1 MQLIISRHII
11 RPSEEQ
17 NSVQWTEFSH
27 FGFCKTT
34 LISSYTVFAINA
46 PTSEK
51 PTTLVFFFF
60 FFEKYGHMNGMKIKP
75 HKCPGQGLAAFQ
87 KCFSKILASSFHCWG
102 GRERGNFGTLRT
114 SGDYRW
120 LRHLITHLWRPSDI
134 ESPGG
139 QGDPGEELLE
149 SRCVERKRKERM
161 KNNIFHLW
169 Y

>member
-1 MQLIISRHII
+1 MNWI
-11 RPSEEQ
+11 
-17 NSVQWTEFSH
+17 SH
-27 FGFCKTT
+27 FGFCETT
-34 LISSYTVFAINA
+34 LISSSTVFAINA

-51 PTTLVFFFF
+51 PTTLLFFFSF
-60 FFEKYGHMNGMKIKP
+60 FWEVRSHEWNENQASLMSRTGAGSLPEVLFQNTGLKFSLLSGEGEREFWNTENLWGLSLAQTP
-75 HKCPGQGLAAFQ
+75 HYTPLEAKW
-87 KCFSKILASSFHCWG
+87 H
-102 GRERGNFGTLRT
+102 
-114 SGDYRW
+114 
-120 LRHLITHLWRPSDI
+120 